1 MPQTILGDFF
11 MIIMIYFYN
20 DYKWYQFSRYI
31 VKILIVAP
39 YQNKGMLSYPK
50 LSVRPLKLCGH
61 VVVRLLII
69 ISFLTPCLYFKKA
82 ANVANRTKNTFYD

>member
-1 MPQTILGDFF
+1 
-11 MIIMIYFYN
+11 MIPVF
-20 DYKWYQFSRYI
+20 YI
-31 VKILIVAP
+31 VKTLIVAP
-39 YQNKGMLSYPK
+39 YQNKGM

-82 ANVANRTKNTFYD
+82 ANVANRAKNTFYD